1 MPNSRADESNPAIRA
16 SRPNIQIARGLT
28 KVTVQSD
35 AFPRKPP
42 VVLELGRAAWRFRGV
57 LGATG
62 LLELKQRYAGSVLGS
77 SWIVLYPLLFLSIYI
92 FVYLVIFKVRFPGV
106 SEFGYVVF
114 VFSGLVPYLVLMESV
129 TRGAHVIREHL
140 HLVKNVIMPIELVP
154 LRLVLI
160 SCMGQAASLCFLI
173 FLTILDGD
181 LSWRIIFLPVV
192 IVFFV
197 MFVLGIV
204 YYVSGLGAV
213 FNDLGHILGLLMTA
227 LMFLSPIAFKP
238 DMVPSMLKAIVYVM
252 LVLACEPR
260 QRRGA
265 ARGVSDPGDAGANDG
280 RFVLQAL

>member
-1 MPNSRADESNPAIRA
+1 M
-16 SRPNIQIARGLT
+16 
-28 KVTVQSD
+28 TVQSD
-35 AFPRKPP
+35 AIPRNPP
-42 VVLELGRAAWRFRGV
+42 AVLELARAAWRFRRV

-62 LLELKQRYAGSVLGS
+62 LLELKQRYAGSMLGS

-92 FVYLVIFKVRFPGV
+92 FVYMVIFKVRFPGV
-106 SEFGYVVF
+106 GELGYVVF

-154 LRLVLI
+154 LRLVLV
-160 SCMGQAASLCFLI
+160 SCMGQAASLGFLV

-181 LSWRIIFLPVV
+181 LSWRVIFLPVV

-197 MFVLGIV
+197 MFILGIV

-238 DMVPSMLKAIVYVM
+238 DMVPSMLKAIVYVNPVSYPLEAFRWCLLADDATDVVRLVAFPILAT
-252 LVLACEPR
+252 LVLT
-260 QRRGA
+260 
-265 ARGVSDPGDAGANDG
+265 AGSSFFK
-280 RFVLQAL
+280 RFKGMLADNV